1 MGKSQYHNDL
11 LAEIAA
17 FCGRYGMGVSMFG
30 LAAIG
35 DPNFY
40 RDLENGREC
49 KPSTV
54 RRVRDYMAS
63 ASDGGDNAR

>member
-11 LAEIAA
+11 MAEIAA
-17 FCGRYGMGVSMFG
+17 FCGRRGMGVSVFG

-35 DPNFY
+35 DPSFY